1 LTIMTVSGTIL
12 PMTKRAKLSDQ
23 VRQAI
28 RASGMSCYA
37 ICKRL
42 DFSESVM
49 SKFMRG
55 RCGLSL
61 ETIDRLGDLL
71 GLEIVARRPKKRR
84 R

>member
-1 LTIMTVSGTIL
+1 M
-12 PMTKRAKLSDQ
+12 PKRANLSEQ
-23 VRQAI
+23 IRQAI
-28 RASGMSCYA
+28 KASGMSRYA

-55 RCGLSL
+55 QSGLSM

-71 GLEIVARRPKKRR
+71 GLEIVARTKARKRR
-84 R
+84 

>member
-1 LTIMTVSGTIL
+1 MSSM
-12 PMTKRAKLSDQ
+12 PKRANLSEQ
-23 VRQAI
+23 IRQAI
-28 RASGMSCYA
+28 KASGMSRYA

-55 RCGLSL
+55 QSGLSM

-71 GLEIVARRPKKRR
+71 GLEIVARTKARKRR
-84 R
+84 